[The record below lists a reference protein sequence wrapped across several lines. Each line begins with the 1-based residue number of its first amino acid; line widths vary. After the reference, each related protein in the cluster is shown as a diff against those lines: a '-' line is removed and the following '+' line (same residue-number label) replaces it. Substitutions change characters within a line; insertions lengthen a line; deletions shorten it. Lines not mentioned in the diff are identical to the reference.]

1 MEHNLLPGEK
11 ILDSSVAGLMVS
23 THRVRMETQTSGRAQ
38 ITSIMLD
45 QLCSCETRYVS
56 RPVLLVIAGICA
68 LLGFIMPN
76 FLRSQPGVMFLLVIA
91 VVLVL
96 IYFNTRYEAVSLASA
111 KGEINVKISVSDV
124 QTVRR
129 LIDQIEAAK
138 NARYFR
144 LETVA
149 ALPIQ
154 EPDGKQ
160 NSDNAPLPETRG
172 AKDPTP
178 ETQGSKAPAPKTP
191 APQAPQQTVV
201 FHCSKCGVALTEAEV
216 YRHRSGIYC
225 EKHYEKAI
233 AG

>member
-11 ILDSSVAGLMVS
+11 ILDSPVTGLMIS

-56 RPVLLVIAGICA
+56 RPVLLVIAGISA
-68 LLGFIMPN
+68 LLGLIMQN
-76 FLRSQPGVMFLLVIA
+76 FLRSQPGFMFLLVIA

-124 QTVRR
+124 QTVRH
-129 LIDQIEAAK
+129 LIDQVEAAK

-144 LETVA
+144 LQAVA
-149 ALPIQ
+149 APPVQ
-154 EPDGKQ
+154 EPAGNQ
-160 NSDNAPLPETRG
+160 NSEDAPVPE
-172 AKDPTP
+172 
-178 ETQGSKAPAPKTP
+178 
-191 APQAPQQTVV
+191 APQPATV
-201 FHCSKCGVALTEAEV
+201 FHCSKCGVALTEGEV
-216 YRHRSGIYC
+216 YRHRSGVYC